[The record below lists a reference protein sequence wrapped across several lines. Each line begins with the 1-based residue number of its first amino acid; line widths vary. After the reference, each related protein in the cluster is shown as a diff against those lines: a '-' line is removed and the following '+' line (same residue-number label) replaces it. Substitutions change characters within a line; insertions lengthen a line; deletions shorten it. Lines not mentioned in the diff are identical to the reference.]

1 MTVRLRIDAFGASR
15 SLDPT
20 RAYWIGTSAEAD
32 IVVKSKLAA
41 PIHALVSCEAGSW
54 TIQVVGAAPPIQ
66 VSGRP
71 LAPGAPPIPLGPG
84 LVLEIGGDT
93 LRVQRDEAATTPSL
107 ARAGQTVA
115 LLLGKS
121 WLASEGPPP
130 TFRILFPGGASGP
143 RREPLDVRQERVLV
157 GSAPDCTVKIEGAF
171 VAPHVIAIVRRDAGF
186 WVEPLQNPLPGDV
199 VLLESDRALRTGDRL
214 VVGPCDLRFAIEG
227 DTAGIN
233 VQERARPELSSSQ
246 AALRTI
252 AMPMAAAPTGRASP
266 TRSEAPRYRPTSD
279 LVRARVLLP
288 LIVVLAIA
296 VGGTAALVRP
306 GGGGGA
312 SAGGRTIGPHHAAI
326 GLTCTSCHAPAGRVM
341 TEACAGC
348 HVPPTPP
355 DEPTHAKLSR
365 ASRPPHAAL
374 TCTSCHRIHTGRELV
389 TARRGTGAVVV
400 THTLDDATLSE
411 VSLAPSHPLG
421 QYLPEGRALTW
432 PVVRTA
438 RCMTCHHAESP
449 ADPARHCFADLTDAA
464 ALPVTCDDEHREEP
478 TPEAATG
485 GVARRAVLVPNAD
498 LAAARTLGATVLA
511 RAAER
516 AAAGGGGG
524 SSFGGL
530 HAAAAGLVILGVA
543 LGAALSRRRFVPPP
557 SSAAPR
563 APAGVAAAPSSAL
576 LGKKLVPNVNASTCI
591 GCGACVESCP
601 RGVLALHHFWAEVV
615 APEACCGFMLCE
627 AVCPNR
633 SLTIVE
639 GEPPTDRPK
648 VGDDRQSLD
657 VPGLWLAGDVAG
669 APLIKLAIHDGTQAV
684 DAIAKSLATAGP
696 APAGVLDVAV
706 IGAGPAGLAG
716 LFRARELG
724 LTAAAFE
731 KGDAAQTIQLF
742 PRSKLVRVL
751 PIDLPLVG
759 TLPLEAGK
767 DGGVSK
773 EALLTQWLRLVREE
787 GLDVRERHEVKA
799 IRSVDGG
806 AGFEIDLL
814 AQPRGR
820 GAAEA
825 KTVRARRVLVAIGRR
840 GTPKPLE
847 APVDGSMA
855 GRVAYHLADA
865 AALRGSTV
873 GISGLGD
880 TAMEAAIALGEQ
892 DDTPVHVVYRGAE
905 LRTAG
910 RDSRNVRH
918 FRDLVGRGR
927 ITVHWS
933 SSIVRVEAGAL
944 VLDPQA
950 RVRIDQLLVFHGGTT
965 PKELLARF
973 GVRAGS

>member
-1 MTVRLRIDAFGASR
+1 MTVRLRIDAFGTSR
-15 SLDPT
+15 SLDPA

-66 VSGRP
+66 VSGRA

-93 LRVQRDEAATTPSL
+93 LRVQKGDAATTPSL
-107 ARAGQTVA
+107 TRAGETVA

-121 WLASEGPPP
+121 WLAAEGPPP
-130 TFRILFPGGASGP
+130 AFRILFPGGAEGP
-143 RREPLDVRQERVLV
+143 RREAADVREDRVVV
-157 GSAPDCTVKIEGAF
+157 GSAPDCRVRIEGAF
-171 VAPHVIAIVRRDAGF
+171 VAPHVLAIVRRPGGF
-186 WVEPLQNPLPGDV
+186 WVEPLLTPLPPDV
-199 VLLESDRALRTGDRL
+199 VLLEEDRALRTGDRL
-214 VVGPCDLRFAIEG
+214 VIGACDLRFAIEAE
-227 DTAGIN
+227 TAGIN
-233 VQERARPELSSSQ
+233 VQQRLRPELAAAQ
-246 AALRTI
+246 GALRTI
-252 AMPMAAAPTGRASP
+252 AMPAAALGRAAASR
-266 TRSEAPRYRPTSD
+266 TEAPRYRRTSD
-279 LVRARVLLP
+279 LVRARLLLP
-288 LIVVLAIA
+288 LALVLAIA
-296 VGGTAALVRP
+296 VGGVVAL
-306 GGGGGA
+306 GTGA
-312 SAGGRTIGPHHAAI
+312 DAGTRTIGAHHAAA
-326 GLTCTSCHAPAGRVM
+326 GLGCTSCHAEGGRVM

-348 HVPPTPP
+348 HVPATPP
-355 DEPTHAKLSR
+355 SEPTHAKLSR
-365 ASRPPHAAL
+365 AGRPPHAAL
-374 TCTSCHRIHTGRELV
+374 TCTACHRIHTGRELV
-389 TARRGTGAVVV
+389 VARRGPGAVVV
-400 THTLDDATLSE
+400 AHTLDDATLSE
-411 VSLAPSHPLG
+411 ATLSPTHPLG
-421 QYLPEGRALTW
+421 PYLPEGRVVAW

-438 RCMTCHHAESP
+438 RCMTCHHPESP
-449 ADPARHCFADLTDAA
+449 ADPSRHCVADLTDAA

-485 GVARRAVLVPNAD
+485 AVARRAVLFPGSD
-498 LAAARTLGATVLA
+498 LAAARLLGATVLA
-511 RAAER
+511 RVAGAPGS
-516 AAAGGGGG
+516 GGGGG
-524 SSFGGL
+524 GPLGAL
-530 HAAAAGLVILGVA
+530 HAAAAGLVLCGVL
-543 LGAALSRRRFVPPP
+543 LGAALSRRPFV
-557 SSAAPR
+557 
-563 APAGVAAAPSSAL
+563 APAAAVSPRTPAGAAAAPATAMV
-576 LGKKLVPNVNASTCI
+576 GKKLVPTVNASTCI

-633 SLTIVE
+633 SLSIVE
-639 GEPPTDRPK
+639 GEPPTDRPR
-648 VGDDRQSLD
+648 VGDDRQSAD

-669 APLIKLAIHDGTQAV
+669 APLIRLAIHDGIQAV
-684 DAIAKSLATAGP
+684 DAIGASLAGAP
-696 APAGVLDVAV
+696 AAAGVLDLAV
-706 IGAGPAGLAG
+706 VGAGPAGLAG

-742 PRSKLVRVL
+742 PRAKLVRVL
-751 PIDLPLVG
+751 PLDLPLVG

-787 GLDVRERHEVKA
+787 GLDVRERQEVRG
-799 IRSVDGG
+799 IRPVDGG
-806 AGFEIDLL
+806 AAFELDLL
-814 AQPRGR
+814 VQPRGR
-820 GAAEA
+820 GAPEPQA
-825 KTVRARRVLVAIGRR
+825 VRARRVLVAIGRR

-847 APVDGSMA
+847 APIDPTMA

-865 AALRGSTV
+865 AALRGLTV

-892 DDTPVHVVYRGAE
+892 DATPVHVVYRGAE

-910 RDSRNVRH
+910 RDTRNVRH

-933 SSIVRVEAGAL
+933 SSIARVEPGAM
-944 VLDPQA
+944 VLHPES
-950 RVRIDQLLVFHGGTT
+950 RIRIDQLLVFHGGTT

-973 GVRAGS
+973 GVRTGG

>member
-1 MTVRLRIDAFGASR
+1 MSVRLRIDAFGTSR
-15 SLDPT
+15 SLDPA

-66 VSGRP
+66 VSGKS

-93 LRVQRDEAATTPSL
+93 LRVQRDEASSTPSL
-107 ARAGQTVA
+107 TRAGATVA

-121 WLASEGPPP
+121 WLATDGAPPA
-130 TFRILFPGGASGP
+130 FRILFPGGAEGP
-143 RREPLDVRQERVLV
+143 RREAVDVREDRVIV
-157 GSAPDCTVKIEGAF
+157 GSAPDCRVRIEGAG
-171 VAPHVIAIVRRDAGF
+171 VSPHVLAIVRRAGAF
-186 WVEPLQNPLPGDV
+186 WVEPLVTPMPQDV
-199 VLLESDRALRTGDRL
+199 VLLEEERALRTGDRL
-214 VVGPCDLRFAIEG
+214 VVGACDLRFAIEAE
-227 DTAGIN
+227 TAGIN
-233 VQERARPELSSSQ
+233 VQQRLRPELAAAQ
-246 AALRTI
+246 GALRTI
-252 AMPMAAAPTGRASP
+252 AMPAAAPPGRPAASR
-266 TRSEAPRYRPTSD
+266 TEAPRYRPTSD
-279 LVRARVLLP
+279 LQRARILLP
-288 LIVVLAIA
+288 LVVVLAIA
-296 VGGTAALVRP
+296 VAGIAAL
-306 GGGGGA
+306 GGA
-312 SAGGRTIGPHHAAI
+312 GVAAPGRTIGAHHAAA
-326 GLTCTSCHAPAGRVM
+326 GLACTSCHAEGGRVM
-341 TEACAGC
+341 TEACVGC

-355 DEPTHAKLSR
+355 AEPTHAKLSR
-365 ASRPPHAAL
+365 AGRPPHAAL
-374 TCTSCHRIHTGRELV
+374 TCTACHRIHTGRELV
-389 TARRGTGAVVV
+389 VARRGPGAVVV
-400 THTLDDATLSE
+400 AHTLDDTTLSE
-411 VSLAPSHPLG
+411 VTLPSTHPLG
-421 QYLPEGRALTW
+421 QYLPEGRVVAW

-438 RCMTCHHAESP
+438 RCMTCHHPESP
-449 ADPARHCFADLTDAA
+449 ADPSRHCVADLTDPA
-464 ALPVTCDDEHREEP
+464 ALPVACDDEHREEP

-485 GVARRAVLVPNAD
+485 AVARRAVLLPGSD
-498 LAAARTLGATVLA
+498 LAAARVLGATVLA
-511 RAAER
+511 RIASAR
-516 AAAGGGGG
+516 AGGEASG
-524 SSFGGL
+524 SIGAA
-530 HAAAAGLVILGVA
+530 HAAAAGLVLCGVV
-543 LGAALSRRRFVPPP
+543 LGALLSRRRFVAPAAAG
-557 SSAAPR
+557 SAR
-563 APAGVAAAPSSAL
+563 APAGAAAAPAGAMV
-576 LGKKLVPNVNASTCI
+576 GKKLVPTVNASTCI

-639 GEPPTDRPK
+639 GEPPSDRPR
-648 VGDDRQSLD
+648 VGDDRQSAD

-669 APLIKLAIHDGTQAV
+669 APLIRLAIHDGIQAV
-684 DAIAKSLATAGP
+684 DAIGASLAGAP
-696 APAGVLDVAV
+696 APAGVLDLAV
-706 IGAGPAGLAG
+706 VGAGPAGLAG

-742 PRSKLVRVL
+742 PRAKLVRVL
-751 PIDLPLVG
+751 PLDLPLVG

-767 DGGVSK
+767 DGGVTK

-787 GLDVRERHEVKA
+787 GLDVRERQEVRA
-799 IRSVDGG
+799 IRPVDGG
-806 AGFEIDLL
+806 AAFELDLL
-814 AQPRGR
+814 VQPRGR
-820 GAAEA
+820 GAPEPQ
-825 KTVRARRVLVAIGRR
+825 TVRARRVLVAIGRR

-847 APVDGSMA
+847 APIDPTMA

-865 AALRGSTV
+865 AALRGLTV

-892 DDTPVHVVYRGAE
+892 DATPVHVVYRGAE

-933 SSIVRVEAGAL
+933 SAIARVEAGAM
-944 VLDPQA
+944 VLHPES
-950 RVRIDQLLVFHGGTT
+950 RIRIDQLLVFHGGTT

-973 GVRAGS
+973 GVRTGR